1 MEGLLMNEY
10 DRLLG
15 LEDTGFKVVVGC
27 ALGYRHP
34 EDRYAQAAKVRFSKN
49 DLVTKI

>member
-10 DRLLG
+10 DRILG
-15 LEDTGFKVVVGC
+15 LENTGFKVVVGC

-34 EDRYAQAAKVRFSKN
+34 DDHYAKAAKVRFLKAS
-49 DLVTKI
+49 